1 MNNINGHKEVISE
14 IKKLRNVLLE
24 AEVDKSTHV
33 NANGVRTHLNSLGY
47 AHKSSIDELGDITP
61 ELANVIKKVSSAFKK
76 EMPELKIRFGAG
88 RDSYHKSTRSRHTQ
102 GNANDIVF
110 GKASVGDL
118 KVSDDETLD
127 KISTLLCAA
136 RQSIDGF
143 TFIDE
148 YRHPSPRS
156 TGPHYHL
163 SWSENG
169 NDEVQSTP
177 NFCSS
182 IPESNLANFEFPE
195 PVPEWLDWSQSKVD
209 TEFEKIIDKFGTKK
223 ISVITSESDCE
234 KYVKEVIE
242 LFGEGHIIKKDNF
255 CNSLLLGLPIKEFV
269 DAAKETEKMKE
280 EEKKK
285 EEESKKKEEEEFKKK
300 EEESKKKEEEVK
312 KKEEESSLTEELKNF
327 KRFIK

>member
-47 AHKSSIDELGDITP
+47 AHKTTIDELGDITP

-76 EMPELKIRFGAG
+76 EMPELKIRFGDG
-88 RDSYHKSTRSRHTQ
+88 NDTYHKGSKKSRHPK

-110 GKASVGDL
+110 WKNIEKDI
-118 KVSDDETLD
+118 KNTDDEILD

-136 RQSIDGF
+136 RQSIEGF

-148 YRHPSPRS
+148 YRHPSPNS
-156 TGPHYHL
+156 SGDHYHL
-163 SWSENG
+163 SWSANG
-169 NDEVQSTP
+169 NDEVRSTP

-182 IPESNLANFEFPE
+182 IPQSNLANFEFPE
-195 PVPEWLDWSQSKVD
+195 PVPAWVDMSQSDIDTQINKVMASIGVGEIAD
-209 TEFEKIIDKFGTKK
+209 IVSK
-223 ISVITSESDCE
+223 SDCE
-234 KYVKEVIE
+234 SFIKKIERLLGKDVLEYKENPCDILWFGYPVSEYVEISKEVTKE
-242 LFGEGHIIKKDNF
+242 YDAKLKKLQD
-255 CNSLLLGLPIKEFV
+255 
-269 DAAKETEKMKE
+269 

-285 EEESKKKEEEEFKKK
+285 EEESKKKEEE
-300 EEESKKKEEEVK
+300 SKKKEEE
-312 KKEEESSLTEELKNF
+312 KEASLTEELKNF

>member
-47 AHKSSIDELGDITP
+47 AHKSTIDQLGDITP

-195 PVPEWLDWSQSKVD
+195 PEPDWVDMSQSEINTEIGKVLD
-209 TEFEKIIDKFGTKK
+209 KIGVDQT
-223 ISVITSESDCE
+223 SDVSSESDCE
-234 KYVKEVIE
+234 DYVKEYIRYLGDKNITKADNYCDYEIFGFKVSE
-242 LFGEGHIIKKDNF
+242 LLEI
-255 CNSLLLGLPIKEFV
+255 V
-269 DAAKETEKMKE
+269 DEVRLELEKE

-285 EEESKKKEEEEFKKK
+285 EEEAKKKEEEFKKK
-300 EEESKKKEEEVK
+300 EEEKEA
-312 KKEEESSLTEELKNF
+312 SLTEELKNF

>member
-1 MNNINGHKEVISE
+1 MNKINSHKEVISE

-24 AEVDKSTHV
+24 EKVDKSTHI
-33 NANGVRTHLNSLGY
+33 NANGVRTHLDSLGY
-47 AHKSSIDELGDITP
+47 AHKSTIDELGDITP
-61 ELANVIKKVSSAFKK
+61 ELANVIKKVSSVFKK

-110 GKASVGDL
+110 GKTTVGDL

-136 RQSIDGF
+136 RKSIQGF

-169 NDEVQSTP
+169 KDESNSTS

-182 IPESNLANFEFPE
+182 IPSSNLETFEFPE
-195 PVPEWLDWSQSKVD
+195 PEPAWVDMSQSEID
-209 TEFEKIIDKFGTKK
+209 TQINKLLVTFGVKE
-223 ISVITSESDCE
+223 IADITSESDCE
-234 KYVKEVIE
+234 DYVKDFIDA
-242 LFGEGHIIKKDNF
+242 FGEKNIIKADKYCDYEIF
-255 CNSLLLGLPIKEFV
+255 GYKVKEL
-269 DAAKETEKMKE
+269 AKVADEVAIEIENE
-280 EEKKK
+280 ERDKKKK
-285 EEESKKKEEEEFKKK
+285 EEESKKKEEEK
-300 EEESKKKEEEVK
+300 EA
-312 KKEEESSLTEELKNF
+312 SLTEELKNF

>member
-1 MNNINGHKEVISE
+1 MNKINSHKEVISE

-47 AHKSSIDELGDITP
+47 AHKSTIDELGDITP

-88 RDSYHKSTRSRHTQ
+88 NDSYHKGSKSSRHPK

-110 GKASVGDL
+110 GKKTVGDI
-118 KVSDDETLD
+118 KNSDDETLD

-136 RQSIDGF
+136 RKSIQGF

-156 TGPHYHL
+156 TGNHYHL
-163 SWSENG
+163 SWSVNG
-169 NDEVQSTP
+169 KDEVNSTP

-182 IPESNLANFEFPE
+182 IPESNLTNFEFPE
-195 PVPEWLDWSQSKVD
+195 PEPEWLDWSQSKVD
-209 TEFEKIIDKFGTKK
+209 SEFEKIIDKFGTKE

-269 DAAKETEKMKE
+269 EAAKETEKVKE
-280 EEKKK
+280 EETKKEEDEKKK
-285 EEESKKKEEEEFKKK
+285 EE
-300 EEESKKKEEEVK
+300 VK
-312 KKEEESSLTEELKNF
+312 DTKLTEEMKNF

>member
-156 TGPHYHL
+156 TGGHYHL
-163 SWSENG
+163 SWSANG

-195 PVPEWLDWSQSKVD
+195 PVPEWVDMSQSEIN
-209 TEFEKIIDKFGTKK
+209 TEIDKLFVKFGVKE
-223 ISVITSESDCE
+223 IASITAESDCE
-234 KYVKEVIE
+234 DYVKDFIFA
-242 LFGEGHIIKKDNF
+242 FGEKNIIKADKYCDYEIF
-255 CNSLLLGLPIKEFV
+255 GYKVKEL
-269 DAAKETEKMKE
+269 AKVADEVAIEIENE
-280 EEKKK
+280 ENNKKK
-285 EEESKKKEEEEFKKK
+285 EEEAKKKEEEEAKKK
-300 EEESKKKEEEVK
+300 EEEKEA
-312 KKEEESSLTEELKNF
+312 SLTEELKNF

>member
-47 AHKSSIDELGDITP
+47 AHKSTIDELGDITP

-88 RDSYHKSTRSRHTQ
+88 NDSFHKKSKTSRHPK

-110 GKASVGDL
+110 WKNREKDI
-118 KVSDDETLD
+118 KNSDDETLD

-148 YRHPSPRS
+148 YRHPSPNS
-156 TGPHYHL
+156 SGDHYHL
-163 SWSENG
+163 SWSANG

-269 DAAKETEKMKE
+269 EAAKETEKVKE
-280 EEKKK
+280 DEKKK
-285 EEESKKKEEEEFKKK
+285 EEEMEKAKEEMEKAKEKKEK
-300 EEESKKKEEEVK
+300 EEK
-312 KKEEESSLTEELKNF
+312 ESSLTEELKNF

>member
-1 MNNINGHKEVISE
+1 MNKNIQHKQVISE

-33 NANGVRTHLNSLGY
+33 NANSVRTHLDSLGY
-47 AHKSSIDELGDITP
+47 AHKSTIDQLGDITP
-61 ELANVIKKVSSAFKK
+61 ELANIIKKVSSAFKK

-127 KISTLLCAA
+127 KISTLMCAA
-136 RQSIDGF
+136 RESIPGF

-156 TGPHYHL
+156 TGPHYHI
-163 SWSENG
+163 SYSENDK
-169 NDEVQSTP
+169 DEVNSTP

-182 IPESNLANFEFPE
+182 IPKSNLANFEFPE
-195 PVPEWLDWSQSKVD
+195 PIPEWNDWSQSEID
-209 TEFEKIIDKFGTKK
+209 SEFEKIIDRFGVEE

-242 LFGEGHIIKKDNF
+242 LFGPGRVIKKDKF
-255 CNSLLLGLPIKEFV
+255 CSSLLLGLPIKDFV
-269 DAAKETEKMKE
+269 EAAKETDKEIKKE
-280 EEKKK
+280 EEAKKREEEAKKREEEAKKK
-285 EEESKKKEEEEFKKK
+285 EEEAKKKEEEK
-300 EEESKKKEEEVK
+300 ET
-312 KKEEESSLTEELKNF
+312 SLTEELKNF

>member
-1 MNNINGHKEVISE
+1 MNNINDHKEVISE

-24 AEVDKSTHV
+24 SEVDKSTHV

-47 AHKSSIDELGDITP
+47 AHKSTIDELGDITP

-76 EMPELKIRFGAG
+76 EMPELNIRFGAG
-88 RDSYHKSTRSRHTQ
+88 NDSFHKKSKTSRHPK

-110 GKASVGDL
+110 WKNREKDI
-118 KVSDDETLD
+118 KNSDDETLD

-148 YRHPSPRS
+148 YRHPTPNS
-156 TGPHYHL
+156 TGDHYHL
-163 SWSENG
+163 SWSANG

-182 IPESNLANFEFPE
+182 IPQSNLANFEFPE
-195 PVPEWLDWSQSKVD
+195 PIPAWVDMSQSEID
-209 TEFEKIIDKFGTKK
+209 TQINKLLVTFGVEEIAD
-223 ISVITSESDCE
+223 ISGESDCE
-234 KYVKEVIE
+234 KYVKRFIDN
-242 LFGEGHIIKKDNF
+242 FGEKNILKADKYCDYEIFGYEVK
-255 CNSLLLGLPIKEFV
+255 GLS
-269 DAAKETEKMKE
+269 DAANEVRLEVKKE
-280 EEKKK
+280 EELKKKKEEELKKK
-285 EEESKKKEEEEFKKK
+285 EEESKKKEEEDKKK
-300 EEESKKKEEEVK
+300 EEEK
-312 KKEEESSLTEELKNF
+312 ESSLTEELKNF

>member
-1 MNNINGHKEVISE
+1 MNKINSHKEVISE

-47 AHKSSIDELGDITP
+47 AHKSTIDELGDITP

-88 RDSYHKSTRSRHTQ
+88 NDSFHKKSKTSRHPK

-110 GKASVGDL
+110 GKESINDL
-118 KVSDDETLD
+118 KNSDDETLD

-148 YRHPSPRS
+148 YRHPSPNS
-156 TGPHYHL
+156 TGNHYHL
-163 SWSENG
+163 SWSANG

-195 PVPEWLDWSQSKVD
+195 PVPEWQDWSQSKVD

-242 LFGEGHIIKKDNF
+242 LFGEGHIIKKNNF

-269 DAAKETEKMKE
+269 EAAKETEKVKE
-280 EEKKK
+280 EETKKKEEEAKKK
-285 EEESKKKEEEEFKKK
+285 EEESKKKEEEE
-300 EEESKKKEEEVK
+300 KKKEEEV
-312 KKEEESSLTEELKNF
+312 SLTEELKNF

>member
-47 AHKSSIDELGDITP
+47 AHKSTIDELGDITP
-61 ELANVIKKVSSAFKK
+61 ELANIIKKVSSAFKK

-110 GKASVGDL
+110 GKTAVGDL
-118 KVSDDETLD
+118 RVSDDETLD

-169 NDEVQSTP
+169 KDESNSTS

-223 ISVITSESDCE
+223 ISVITTESECE

-269 DAAKETEKMKE
+269 EAAKETEKVKE
-280 EEKKK
+280 DEKKK
-285 EEESKKKEEEEFKKK
+285 EEEMEKAKEEMEKAKKEMEKAKEKK
-300 EEESKKKEEEVK
+300 EKEEK
-312 KKEEESSLTEELKNF
+312 ESSLTEELKNF